1 MFCAG
6 AEISLFSPIMSYS
19 DLKGKTF
26 IVTGAASGMGRTTS
40 LFLTRQGANV
50 GLLDLRKPDNV
61 LSEIEKLGGKAV
73 SIACNVQDSKAM
85 DAAVKSVAEHFGRLD
100 GAANMAGYVGNQ
112 GLYGKGFAM
121 DVIEDEDWDMMLA
134 TNLNGVKNSIRAEL
148 RYMKGTGSIV
158 NAASIAGL
166 YGFPWNAPYATAKWG
181 VIGMTKCTAQEVGT
195 RGIRVNAVA
204 PYACSRFKYWRSC
217 LTARQGC
224 R

>member
-1 MFCAG
+1 
-6 AEISLFSPIMSYS
+6 MSYS

-26 IVTGAASGMGRTTS
+26 VVTGAASGMGRTTS
-40 LFLTRQGANV
+40 LFLTKQGANV
-50 GLLDLRKPDNV
+50 GLIDLQKPDTV
-61 LSEIEKLGGKAV
+61 LAEIEKLGGKAL

-85 DAAVKSVAEHFGRLD
+85 DTAVKAVAEHFGRLD

-112 GLYGKGFAM
+112 GLHGKGYAM
-121 DVIEDEDWDMMLA
+121 DVIEDKDWDMMLA

-148 RYMKGTGSIV
+148 SHMKGTGSIV

-204 PYACSRFKYWRSC
+204 PYAKFPRLENCCSG
-217 LTARQGC
+217 LTVEQGC